1 MSTTNPHLDEAGKKL
16 GMWLFLYTEII
27 LFGGL
32 FVLYAV
38 YLTVYSQ
45 DFLEGGKE
53 LNRIFGLMNTVIL
66 LISSFAVA
74 ASITAVQKGKKALAL
89 WALAAT
95 EICGLIFLINKYFEW
110 GHKIHIGI
118 YPNSQRLLDGP
129 PGENIFFGLYYVIT
143 GLHGVHIVI
152 GMTVLAVAMGFLAK
166 DRIRPDRFVLLEN
179 AGLYWHL
186 VDLIWIF
193 IFPLFYLII

>member
-1 MSTTNPHLDEAGKKL
+1 MRQAMDHRGKRL

-38 YLTVYSQ
+38 YLSQ
-45 DFLEGGKE
+45 YPKDFIEGGKD
-53 LNRIFGLMNTVIL
+53 LNRLFGAANTIVL
-66 LISSFAVA
+66 LASSFAVA
-74 ASITAVQKGKKALAL
+74 ASITAVQKKQKRASIFLIS
-89 WALAAT
+89 AA
-95 EICGLIFLINKYFEW
+95 ILCGLIFLINKYFEW
-110 GHKIHIGI
+110 GHKIHVGI
-118 YPNSQRLLDGP
+118 YPGSDALTYGE
-129 PGENIFFGLYYVIT
+129 PGRNIFFGLYYVVT

-152 GMTVLAVAMGFLAK
+152 GMTLLLVALAFTVQE
-166 DRIRPDRFVLLEN
+166 RINEENHVLLEN

-193 IFPLFYLII
+193 IFPLFYLVL